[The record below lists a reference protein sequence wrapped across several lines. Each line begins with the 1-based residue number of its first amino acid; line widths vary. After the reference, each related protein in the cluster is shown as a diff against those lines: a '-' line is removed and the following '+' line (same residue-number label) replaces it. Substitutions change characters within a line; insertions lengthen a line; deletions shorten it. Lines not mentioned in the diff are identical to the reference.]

1 MDKVE
6 DEQSVEAGE
15 TAEARI
21 EARRKRI
28 AARVQTKRHVVGDDI
43 HEEARP
49 SQRQV
54 EESERNMT
62 KLKADGT
69 ELVTNILMAADE
81 REITRRE
88 KLRKANRLR
97 LEKLENDA
105 KSSTEKFSKI
115 MNKWTKAKTNV
126 IPEKLRDEIRK
137 QQQLCWQ
144 IVEDKNKLIKEL
156 QQELKGRD
164 DRFVKDRKRDA
175 EEVDLLIE
183 RMQEQISSLKKDYRK
198 ELDII
203 ESSFSDEWKGL
214 LTDSMKTLEL
224 QRKERSNKELEF
236 LKQRMKMLEEHETL
250 LDRLRMESAEEY
262 NKLRIKLE
270 TDVQCLEQDLQETK
284 ASYQVN
290 QEKQKYNAEMLKRH
304 EEEYAIS
311 NAEQMRKITRLQ
323 DIRNNLKKAC
333 AVQEKQSREVI
344 QSVTNKCNRLVQQY
358 KDTDKKKRH
367 FEAVNAKRYKDIWL
381 MNEDEA
387 KELVCKAVDLDKVI
401 QEQVLGLT
409 WSPPTLPFL
418 DHSSHKQSQRSAQH
432 VLGEKDE
439 YRYETERETESDSR
453 EINMT
458 WMDHKT
464 VKRVLDFLCDEMGF
478 IIQSNFDELLSKM
491 EKSELNVLKL
501 ETILSALGIE
511 NEEDINKMTKFIL
524 RYKLHQTEKE
534 DNQAEDESSL
544 IHPNDLLRAL
554 QAFTSQYSKAREI
567 PRVKGSAL
575 MLERM
580 TDSEVKA
587 YWENIAN
594 IIPESKLKV
603 WRALKAGLK
612 KYHTELTKRSE
623 LLTETQ
629 QIKQQNSEL
638 SMLLHEYQ
646 NSSEC
651 KSDGS
656 THANK

>member
-15 TAEARI
+15 SAEARI

-28 AARVQTKRHVVGDDI
+28 ASRVQTKRHVVGDDI

-69 ELVTNILMAADE
+69 ELVTNILMVADE

-88 KLRKANRLR
+88 KLREANRLR

-115 MNKWTKAKTNV
+115 MNKWTEAKTKV
-126 IPEKLRDEIRK
+126 IPENLRDDLRK

-156 QQELKGRD
+156 QKELKGRD

-175 EEVDLLIE
+175 EEVGLLIE

-203 ESSFSDEWKGL
+203 ENSFRDEWKGL
-214 LTDSMKTLEL
+214 LTDSMKTLEQ

-250 LDRLRMESAEEY
+250 LDRLRTDSAEEY

-387 KELVCKAVDLDKVI
+387 KELVCKAVDLERVI

-409 WSPPTLPFL
+409 WSPPTLPFM

-432 VLGEKDE
+432 LLGEKDE
-439 YRYETERETESDSR
+439 YWYQTERETESDSV
-453 EINMT
+453 ESSIT

-464 VKRVLDFLCDEMGF
+464 VKRVLDLLCDEMGF

-491 EKSELNVLKL
+491 EKSELNVMKL
-501 ETILSALGIE
+501 ETILSALEIE

-524 RYKLHQTEKE
+524 RYKLHHTGKVE
-534 DNQAEDESSL
+534 DNEVEDESSL

-567 PRVKGSAL
+567 PRNKGSGL

-580 TDSEVKA
+580 TDSEAKA

-594 IIPESKLKV
+594 IIPVSKLKV

-612 KYHTELTKRSE
+612 KYHTELTKRSK

-629 QIKQQNSEL
+629 QLKQQNSEL

-651 KSDGS
+651 KSDDS
-656 THANK
+656 THK